1 MEDLD
6 PEIGAEIENR
16 PFKFLKTLQD
26 FSFSSA
32 NNSYYCKIFT
42 LAQQP
47 VIAAFGNPLL
57 DMIVSDEAGDLVT
70 RFRLERNVA
79 QEVDTLARGLYQEV
93 VGGAGGEVATSGGG
107 CALNTSRCWGSDML
121 TRNYILILSECS
133 LGCQNRRGAVSS
145 LAVSGRMREPE
156 VMSDEELLQ
165 QCSK

>member
-32 NNSYYCKIFT
+32 NNSYYCKIFI

-57 DMIVSDEAGDLVT
+57 DIIVGDEAGELVE
-70 RFRLERNVA
+70 RFGLEADIA
-79 QEVDTLARGLYQEV
+79 QEVDTLELGLLD
-93 VGGAGGEVATSGGG
+93 TI
-107 CALNTSRCWGSDML
+107 R
-121 TRNYILILSECS
+121 
-133 LGCQNRRGAVSS
+133 
-145 LAVSGRMREPE
+145 
-156 VMSDEELLQ
+156 
-165 QCSK
+165 